1 MNSEEK
7 SWSRARSQK
16 KPERSIDRS
25 SHTMLQE
32 SRVLCRRQIGLLIL
46 VVFCTA
52 STFSLRPDGFDHF
65 KPQQQQQQLQLQQ
78 NSTIIGR
85 PLRKE
90 LRHQQLELLS
100 KHEEER
106 SEFVKGKSKIFFLT
120 KLFICMTAEARYG
133 VGSGGVFTLSS
144 VYLRFIS
151 SSHFIHFIWTEIFLN
166 FLLCGWRAFSTY
178 IVPWL

>member
-106 SEFVKGKSKIFFLT
+106 SEFVKGKSKIFFFWLNCSSAWLQ
-120 KLFICMTAEARYG
+120 KRDMESAAAASSPYLLFTCDLSLRHILYILFGQKYFWIFYCV
-133 VGSGGVFTLSS
+133 VGAHF
-144 VYLRFIS
+144 LRI
-151 SSHFIHFIWTEIFLN
+151 
-166 FLLCGWRAFSTY
+166 
-178 IVPWL
+178 